1 MRDYELVFILT
12 PELPDEELPGV
23 IDKVTHL
30 VSDKGG
36 EVVKVDQWGRRR
48 FAYPLKHFREG
59 NYVLAQLKMEP
70 KETKG
75 LEDNLRVTESVLR
88 HLLVRLEG

>member
-1 MRDYELVFILT
+1 MVFILT
-12 PELPDEELPGV
+12 PKLSDEEVPGV
-23 IDKVTHL
+23 IDKITRSVT
-30 VSDKGG
+30 DKGG
-36 EVVKVDQWGRRR
+36 EVTKLDRWGRRR

-59 NYVLAQLKMEP
+59 NYILAHLRMEP

-75 LEDNLRVTESVLR
+75 LEDNLRVSEAVLR